1 MIKRGPHSL
10 GLALGEIDELVADGA
25 TFTADSAAPAAWLVA
40 PESMPTACEDVAV
53 QERGVA

>member
-10 GLALGEIDELVADGA
+10 GLALGEIDELSADTA
-25 TFTADSAAPAAWLVA
+25 TYAADSAAPAGGTGAS
-40 PESMPTACEDVAV
+40 ESRPTACEDVAV